1 VFSHWEAIA
10 GDRRLVPHKASVKT
24 HDTFGKLPGPSD
36 MPHLSLSEPES
47 GTSTP
52 VFMSATQTTAP
63 TPSAAA
69 RRTASNLP
77 LKDRFPHRKLIVV
90 SYNLPVL
97 LRQER
102 YDIATGASI
111 SPVAMPTPSGDV
123 GTRWSAAWSAEDFIA
138 RSSEN
143 SIADEMETIW
153 VGCVTGQCIDRA
165 TAQSRLHRHSMPDVP
180 FRSTTP
186 VSESSE
192 KLGGESLQSP
202 YGASDLMINLSEEDK
217 RQIRAALEPMNAVP
231 LFAPPKEHAHFS
243 SYCISVLNPA
253 LHNILETSIR
263 DENEFSLAKLHK
275 GFESY
280 KKVRGCMGLPWLRFV
295 RYPHFCVPCR

>member
-1 VFSHWEAIA
+1 MFSHWEVLP
-10 GDRRLVPHKASVKT
+10 GDRRLVPHKSSVKT
-24 HDTFGKLPGPSD
+24 HDTFGKLPGVSD

-47 GTSTP
+47 GASTP
-52 VFMSATQTTAP
+52 VFTATSSTIAA

-69 RRTASNLP
+69 RRNTAALP
-77 LKDRFPHRKLIVV
+77 LKERFHQRKLIVV

-102 YDIATGASI
+102 YDVTTGASV
-111 SPVAMPTPSGDV
+111 SPVALPLPSGDV
-123 GTRWSAAWSAEDFIA
+123 GTRWTAAWSAEDFIA

-165 TAQSRLHRHSMPDVP
+165 TAQSRLHRHSMPEVP

-186 VSESSE
+186 VGEGDE
-192 KLGGESLQSP
+192 KPGAGSLSSP

-217 RQIRAALEPMNAVP
+217 RQIRAALAPMNVIP
-231 LFAPPKEHAHFS
+231 LFAPPKDHAHFS
-243 SYCISVLNPA
+243 SYCISVLSPA

-280 KKVRGCMGLPWLRFV
+280 KKVCLSARACPSM
-295 RYPHFCVPCR
+295 